1 MYYDGAL
8 GGMRCVLFSTSSDRR
23 PHVIVLQR
31 EMDPKTPRVWVSLSR
46 LCLGKRE
53 LSNKTNDKKF
63 NFLIAELFC
72 TGRMGGM
79 YWRKHCAAARVP
91 YEIDRKH

>member
-1 MYYDGAL
+1 MMGLWVECVAFAMHAERSSSTCHRAAEGDG
-8 GGMRCVLFSTSSDRR
+8 
-23 PHVIVLQR
+23 PQNH
-31 EMDPKTPRVWVSLSR
+31 PRVWVSLSR

-91 YEIDRKH
+91 YEIDRMH